1 MMTTDKKMDLFLLA
15 FVIFCSSF
23 SSSHTLFISVLVFLS
38 ALSAILSSCAP
49 QCTIAYKFFTFTSS
63 SYIAS
68 SWCPW
73 CSSCGF
79 CFVLFWLR
87 GGSYNRLLTHCLCF
101 CLHFFTTTHPPINYT
116 SHNNLSSRCYSPFQ
130 FLGHSIQI
138 QAIQPTAI
146 DDTQCVQI
154 KLDTNLNL
162 IMHTGWIESFK
173 RSNSPGFPS
182 SIRPAKL
189 ERTKQF
195 FTRGDCEGW
204 GTSWWSL
211 GRSGGAEGT
220 PAWLALLG

>member
-1 MMTTDKKMDLFLLA
+1 MPMMLSLW
-15 FVIFCSSF
+15 
-23 SSSHTLFISVLVFLS
+23 VL
-38 ALSAILSSCAP
+38 
-49 QCTIAYKFFTFTSS
+49 
-63 SYIAS
+63 
-68 SWCPW
+68 
-73 CSSCGF
+73 F

-87 GGSYNRLLTHCLCF
+87 RGELQSLVDSLPFLLF
-101 CLHFFTTTHPPINYT
+101 AFLHHHPTPPPINYT

-154 KLDTNLNL
+154 KLDANLNL
-162 IMHTGWIESFK
+162 MMHTGWIESFK

-195 FTRGDCEGW
+195 FTRGDRKGW
-204 GTSWWSL
+204 GTSWWTL
-211 GRSGGAEGT
+211 GRSGGT
-220 PAWLALLG
+220 